1 MKKLI
6 CLLLAFISLDGIAQQ
21 KWDDTKKIFYDNCEE
36 LPPVSWGI
44 DYKTGYSMVTGGSQQ
59 VNNPDSRTGIK
70 LSDQAYTGSKSY
82 EMYVTK
88 REDYPG
94 CCQWVRS
101 EVMYLAPSQQTWDN
115 EWNYAA
121 LSVRLDPSWQYE
133 TRRTL
138 IAYDHK
144 ESPDDLQT
152 PWGLT
157 VEGDQFAIGGRFSSG
172 KKIGK
177 AEKGKW
183 YRFVLHR
190 NWKSDATGFFR
201 LYLDGKLVF
210 EHNGPNADGRS
221 GVAPITRIQHGLYK
235 WVWAS
240 PSGQGEGQ
248 GSAWPGEPQGAPSAP
263 IRMQID
269 DIQFGFKGG
278 TATLADFFMDG
289 TVTPPPP
296 PPTPKETYKINAGG
310 PATGEFT
317 ADQFFSGGST
327 YSVPS
332 SLPVIYQSERY
343 GNFSYAFPVP
353 SGIYQ
358 VKLYFSEIYHTSAGA
373 RVFNVKSEGMTV
385 LNNYDIFKDVGANAV
400 VKSFSQP
407 VSDGALNLS
416 FETVTDNAK
425 VSAIEILPYTEPPPT
440 PTANAGPDQQIT
452 LPVNLVSL
460 NGTGTNG
467 NPLWSKIT
475 TLPATITNP
484 ATFTTT
490 VTGLV
495 AGVHEFEL
503 SVGSAKD
510 TVRIIVL
517 PEPTPPPVTIWVKE
531 VRTELSFIEGALRLV
546 VVVSYTD
553 GSEIIIE
560 KK

>member
-1 MKKLI
+1 MKKII
-6 CLLLAFISLDGIAQQ
+6 CILLAFISWDAIGQP
-21 KWDDTKKIFYDNCEE
+21 KWDNTKKIFYDNCEV

-44 DYKTGYSMVTGGSQQ
+44 DYEKGYSMVTGGSQQ
-59 VNNPDSRTGIK
+59 VNNPDSRTGIV
-70 LSDQAYTGSKSY
+70 LSNQSYTGNRSY

-190 NWKSDATGFFR
+190 NWKSDNTGFFR

-240 PSGQGEGQ
+240 SSGQGEGQ

-289 TVTPPPP
+289 SVTPPPP
-296 PPTPKETYKINAGG
+296 PAPKETYKINAGG
-310 PATGEFT
+310 SATGEFS
-317 ADQFFSGGST
+317 ADQLFSGGST
-327 YSVPS
+327 YSTTGTT
-332 SLPVIYQSERY
+332 IYSTERY
-343 GNFSYAFPVP
+343 GDFSYALPVP
-353 SGIYQ
+353 AGVYQ
-358 VKLYFSEIYHTSAGA
+358 VKLYFAEIFHTAAGA
-373 RVFNVKSEGMTV
+373 RKFNVKSEGMAV
-385 LNNYDIFKDVGANAV
+385 LTNYDIYAEVGV
-400 VKSFSQP
+400 GTVIKSFSQP
-407 VSDGALNLS
+407 VTDGTLNLS

-425 VSAIEILPYTEPPPT
+425 VSAIEVSSYTEPPPT
-440 PTANAGPDQQIT
+440 PTASAGIDQQIT
-452 LPVNLVSL
+452 LPVSTIIL

-467 NPLWSKIT
+467 NPQWHKLT
-475 TLPATITNP
+475 TLAGSITNP
-484 ATFTTT
+484 NTFTTT

-495 AGVHEFEL
+495 AGTHDFEL

-517 PEPTPPPVTIWVKE
+517 PEPTPVPVAIWIKG
-531 VRTELSFIEGALRLV
+531 VRSELRFIEGALRLV
-546 VVVSYTD
+546 VVVSFTD
-553 GSEIIIE
+553 GSEKVIE